1 MANIFKDLIQRIK
14 IDWQEWRAYRA
25 SYWNVRRDTKAV
37 NRAITRAKEKNFS
50 NGKTYYIMRD
60 KFGGINELNSDE
72 LLFFTRKGMFSKDQ
86 YDRRFEQAIDIV
98 TSNQHIRNQYYRIHH
113 NTETNE

>member
-1 MANIFKDLIQRIK
+1 MANIVKDLIQRIK

-50 NGKTYYIMRD
+50 DGKTYYIMKDR
-60 KFGGINELNSDE
+60 FGGINELNSGE

-98 TSNQHIRNQYYRIHH
+98 TSNQRIRDQYYRIHH
-113 NTETNE
+113 NTENHE

>member
-1 MANIFKDLIQRIK
+1 MANILKDLIQRIK
-14 IDWQEWRAYRA
+14 IDWIEWKAYRA
-25 SYWNVRRDTKAV
+25 SYYNVHRDTKAV
-37 NRAITRAKEKNFS
+37 NRAIIRAKEKNFS

-86 YDRRFEQAIDIV
+86 YDKRFEQAIDIV